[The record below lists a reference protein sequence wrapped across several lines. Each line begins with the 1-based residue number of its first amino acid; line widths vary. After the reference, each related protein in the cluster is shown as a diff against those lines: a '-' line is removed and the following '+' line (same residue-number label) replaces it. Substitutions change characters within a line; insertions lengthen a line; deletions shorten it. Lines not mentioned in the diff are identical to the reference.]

1 MDQVTMLDK
10 IFVGGLDPSVIN
22 EDLRQPFSQYGEIFY
37 VKIPVGKGCGFV
49 RFANRGHAEEAL
61 NKLNG
66 SVIGK
71 QIVCLSWGRYP
82 TNKQSRGDY
91 GNMWNGGYYGGHIY
105 GGGNGYVP
113 HPHDQ
118 SIYAAA
124 TAAY

>member
-66 SVIGK
+66 F
-71 QIVCLSWGRYP
+71 
-82 TNKQSRGDY
+82 QSRGDY

-118 SIYAAA
+118 SMYAAA